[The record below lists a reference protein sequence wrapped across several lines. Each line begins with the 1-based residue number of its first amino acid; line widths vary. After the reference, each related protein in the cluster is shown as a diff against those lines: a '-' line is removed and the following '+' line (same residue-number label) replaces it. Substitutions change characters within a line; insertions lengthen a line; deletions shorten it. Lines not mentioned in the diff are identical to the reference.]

1 MPIRPYLD
9 KHRFDSETIR
19 VLGIAFETALVAL
32 RQAGVTDP
40 SRDQVARIIIEL
52 AQTGE
57 RDPDCLCEAVLTA
70 LRTTGFC

>member
-40 SRDQVARIIIEL
+40 SRDQ
-52 AQTGE
+52 TGE

-70 LRTTGFC
+70 LRTTGLC